1 LSAQR
6 ERPWRL
12 ITGGNLPEAAFER
25 LRAAPGFHVER
36 FRADFKDMLARCR
49 VSVSQGGYN
58 TVLEILARRTPA
70 VIVPF
75 AEGAESEQT
84 DRARLLAQKGLLRLL
99 PAAELEAG
107 RLAAE
112 IDRAAVMTIPPF
124 TINLD
129 GGRESAALILDA
141 LAKRAA

>member
-1 LSAQR
+1 VR
-6 ERPWRL
+6 K
-12 ITGGNLPEAAFER
+12 
-25 LRAAPGFHVER
+25 
-36 FRADFKDMLARCR
+36 ADFKDLLARCR

-75 AEGAESEQT
+75 AEAGESEQT
-84 DRARLLAQKGLLRLL
+84 DRARLLAAKGLLRLL
-99 PAAELEAG
+99 PAPELDAK
-107 RLAAE
+107 RLASE
-112 IDRAAVMTIPPF
+112 IDAASVMAIPPF

-129 GGRESAALILDA
+129 GGRQSAALILDA

>member
-1 LSAQR
+1 
-6 ERPWRL
+6 
-12 ITGGNLPEAAFER
+12 
-25 LRAAPGFHVER
+25 
-36 FRADFKDMLARCR
+36 
-49 VSVSQGGYN
+49 
-58 TVLEILARRTPA
+58 